1 MNGTSKLLI
10 VSEFVE
16 YYLER
21 IANSVQH
28 RHDICVGTTFVLF
41 SRLSNNSMISI
52 YCL

>member
-28 RHDICVGTTFVLF
+28 RHDIF